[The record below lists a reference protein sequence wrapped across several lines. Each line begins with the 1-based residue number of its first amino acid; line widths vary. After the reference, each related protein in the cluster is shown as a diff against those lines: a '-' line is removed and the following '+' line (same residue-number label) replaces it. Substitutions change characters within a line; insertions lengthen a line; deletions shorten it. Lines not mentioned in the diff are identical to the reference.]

1 MGRHTQLIA
10 LLAVGAAAALF
21 ASPPP
26 ALALSVGVYG
36 TAGGGLA
43 DWRNSDFAGFDDRRD
58 TRHGGAGLVLD
69 TASPFTP
76 LNYRLSIGWE
86 RITHEAAAGGPGL
99 KMEGVVVDQDLT
111 VNLVY
116 GPGPLRMWAGPELRL
131 AFLNGSPDGAPGPE
145 QDFLALG
152 IGPVLG
158 FDFAVGPSMAI
169 SWKLGY
175 LVTGYAGRGRSSFND
190 DRDSSAGEGHAYASL
205 AILFNTWGGYPDQR
219 RPETRQEP
227 YPRRW

>member
-1 MGRHTQLIA
+1 MKRKQFAAALAVTAAIA
-10 LLAVGAAAALF
+10 LLAAP
-21 ASPPP
+21 SPSQ
-26 ALALSVGVYG
+26 ALSLGVYG
-36 TAGGGLA
+36 SAGGGLA
-43 DWRNSDFAGFDDRRD
+43 DWRNSGFDGFDDRRD
-58 TRHGGAGLVLD
+58 TRHAGAGVVLD

-86 RITHEAAAGGPGL
+86 RIEHERAFGSAGL

-111 VNLVY
+111 VDLIY

-131 AFLNGSPDGAPGPE
+131 AFLNGSPDGAPGPD

-158 FDFAVGPSMAI
+158 FDFAVSPALAI
-169 SWKLGY
+169 SWKFGY
-175 LVTGYAGRGRSSFND
+175 LVTGYAGRGDSAFSD
-190 DRDSSAGEGHAYASL
+190 DRNSSVGEGHAYATL
-205 AILFNTWGGYPDQR
+205 AFLFNTWRG
-219 RPETRQEP
+219 RPEPGRPESRPEP